1 MGVWKGDLLL
11 QPGRPLRH
19 QPWANTGFEAA
30 LFPDLEGQRTDNEPH
45 SFPSCFPSDTA
56 HPCQGSFSLTSGCF
70 WYQVSWWLHLACGMQ
85 ALNHCA
91 SHMMSVPGPGLGG
104 FHHAPSGSWPHVD
117 RLGLRVLEPASSW
130 AVCQKDLGCQH
141 IRNSFPFC
149 SSAWNLPIICK
160 NECRAFL
167 SGWGAGWGGM
177 TGELVPIKS
186 LGLGWRHP
194 SSGTGGGGAW
204 RSQRLASAIRARM
217 WTQLLMSWF
226 KIKWPKCN
234 YQSLLISSF
243 WVSNPSLAAGFLC

>member
-1 MGVWKGDLLL
+1 MNHTPFLAAFPLTPLTLAKPPFLWPSVLVTSSGLCNVGLKSSCKPHDV
-11 QPGRPLRH
+11 RPWPR
-19 QPWANTGFEAA
+19 PWW
-30 LFPDLEGQRTDNEPH
+30 FPPRT
-45 SFPSCFPSDTA
+45 
-56 HPCQGSFSLTSGCF
+56 
-70 WYQVSWWLHLACGMQ
+70 
-85 ALNHCA
+85 
-91 SHMMSVPGPGLGG
+91 
-104 FHHAPSGSWPHVD
+104 FHSWPHVD
-117 RLGLRVLEPASSW
+117 RLGLRVLGPASSW

-160 NECRAFL
+160 NECQAVL
-167 SGWGAGWGGM
+167 LGWGAGWGGM
-177 TGELVPIKS
+177 TGELVPIRS

-204 RSQRLASAIRARM
+204 RSQRLASAIRAWI

-243 WVSNPSLAAGFLC
+243 WVSNPSLAVGVFT